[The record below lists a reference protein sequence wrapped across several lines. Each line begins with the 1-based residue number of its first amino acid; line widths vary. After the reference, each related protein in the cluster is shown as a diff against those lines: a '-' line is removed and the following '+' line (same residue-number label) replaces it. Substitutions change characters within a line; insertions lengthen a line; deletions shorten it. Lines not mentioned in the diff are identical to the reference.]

1 MTAVSPASNGQRV
14 RFEDEPI
21 VLPGRSETE
30 ANCEIIER
38 TLSFNCVSGGVITG
52 TWRGIVID
60 ELLERVSVPAE
71 TTHLVV
77 TAADDHTVCLPIID
91 LTDALL
97 ALSRVDSSG
106 NEERKGTPR
115 IVGPSLDGPRA
126 IKNVVRIEPVTLS
139 PDRSPTE
146 LETYNHT

>member
-1 MTAVSPASNGQRV
+1 MTAVPPTVDSQAVTIG
-14 RFEDEPI
+14 DEAI
-21 VLPGRSETE
+21 VLTGRSESE
-30 ANCEIIER
+30 ADFAVDER
-38 TLSFNCVSGGVITG
+38 TLSFECVSGGVITG